1 MRTHTK
7 EKPYECNKCGKA
19 FKTLSS
25 LS

>member
-19 FKTLSS
+19 FKKLSS